1 MPRFL
6 GWMGIALI
14 GTTLT
19 SCSQIRSRLGLVP
32 EPPPTAPPV
41 VSDQPRSAPLQPGES
56 VIVKAVDRVGPA
68 VVRID
73 VVKEINNPLGRMF
86 GLGPSTQRQ
95 QGQGSGFITRSNG
108 LIFTN
113 EHVVRGADKV
123 AVTLP
128 DGRNFNGKVL
138 GGDPLTDVA
147 VVKVVAEKLPVA
159 TLGDS
164 NMLRPGEWAIAIGNP
179 FGLNN
184 TVTAGIISAVG
195 RTNAIGEG
203 QRVPYIQT
211 DAAVNPGNSGGPLI
225 NAAGQVIGMN
235 TAIRQAPGAGLS
247 FAVPINLAKRIAQQI
262 VSIGQASHPYLG
274 VQLRSLTPQLAREIN
289 ATSTECSVPEV
300 NGVLVVDVVSDTPAA
315 AAGIR
320 QCDLIR
326 KVDGTAVK
334 TPSDV
339 QIAVDRGE
347 VGKPMDVLLERDGAE
362 LTLEVRPA
370 ELPRRG

>member
-1 MPRFL
+1 MMQRSL
-6 GWMGIALI
+6 VWLGIALI
-14 GTTLT
+14 GSTLS
-19 SCSQIRSRLGLVP
+19 SCRLLRSQLGIKP
-32 EPPPTAPPV
+32 ETPAQAPPV
-41 VSDQPRSAPLQPGES
+41 VSDKPKTAPLQPGDN
-56 VIVKAVDRVGPA
+56 VIVRAVDRVGPA

-128 DGRNFNGKVL
+128 DGRSFTGKVL
-138 GGDPLTDVA
+138 GGDNLTDVA

-159 TLGDS
+159 SLGDS
-164 NMLRPGEWAIAIGNP
+164 NTLKPGEWAIAIGNP
-179 FGLNN
+179 YGLNN

-195 RTNAIGEG
+195 RTTGEG

-235 TAIRQAPGAGLS
+235 TFIRTAPGGGLS
-247 FAVPINLAKRIAQQI
+247 FAIPINSARRIAQQI
-262 VSIGQASHPYLG
+262 VSTGQASHPYLG
-274 VQLRSLTPQLAREIN
+274 VRLRDLTPQLAREIN
-289 ATSTECSVPEV
+289 ASNPQCTVPEA
-300 NGVLVVDVVSDTPAA
+300 NGVLVVDVENDSPAA
-315 AAGIR
+315 AADIR

-326 KVDGTAVK
+326 QVDGQDVSN
-334 TPSDV
+334 PSEV
-339 QIAVDRGE
+339 QIAVDQGR
-347 VGKPMDVLLERDGAE
+347 VGKPMLVTLEREGE
-362 LTLEVRPA
+362 TVSVEV
-370 ELPRRG
+370 LPIEIPRKG